1 MNPGVPERE
10 ESLYTLLTPVML
22 SLLQLNKI
30 GDMSYLCHKY
40 RQ

>member
-22 SLLQLNKI
+22 SLLQNKI
-30 GDMSYLCHKY
+30 GDKSYLCHKY